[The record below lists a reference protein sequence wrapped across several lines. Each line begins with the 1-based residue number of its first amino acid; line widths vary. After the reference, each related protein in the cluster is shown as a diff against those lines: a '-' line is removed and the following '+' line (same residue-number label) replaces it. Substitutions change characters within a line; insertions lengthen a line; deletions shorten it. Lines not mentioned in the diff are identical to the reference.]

1 MRRPGVVL
9 RRQPVIKPG
18 VSGLRLIGTVELAVA
33 MPLASHTGRIAG
45 LLQKLRQ
52 SQFRTPQV
60 NLLTSIRSRFGGCRN
75 PVVHSRSIR
84 RTTGHQAN
92 SGRRTDGRRRI
103 EIREAN
109 SFPSEP
115 VDVLRPDV
123 RMTVD
128 SDNVAKPRPMCHAT
142 PWRDSRHGV
151 AAHNFA
157 RTLRSCAT
165 ATRWYRKQPVANSHP
180 NDSGSPA
187 QARRDLASLPDSHS
201 TSYSLA
207 SESSAFTICTSF
219 MPLSRTISAL
229 ALFFPVISIAVALI
243 RPDAS

>member
-33 MPLASHTGRIAG
+33 MPLASHTGRVAG
-45 LLQKLRQ
+45 LLKKLRQ

-84 RTTGHQAN
+84 RTTGHQTN

-165 ATRWYRKQPVANSHP
+165 ATRWYRKQPVANHIQMTQAARP
-180 NDSGSPA
+180 RHAGTWLHCRTLIPPHTLWPASPA
-187 QARRDLASLPDSHS
+187 RSQ
-201 TSYSLA
+201 
-207 SESSAFTICTSF
+207 
-219 MPLSRTISAL
+219 SAL
-229 ALFFPVISIAVALI
+229 HSCRCRGQFRHWRCSFRSFPLPS
-243 RPDAS
+243 R